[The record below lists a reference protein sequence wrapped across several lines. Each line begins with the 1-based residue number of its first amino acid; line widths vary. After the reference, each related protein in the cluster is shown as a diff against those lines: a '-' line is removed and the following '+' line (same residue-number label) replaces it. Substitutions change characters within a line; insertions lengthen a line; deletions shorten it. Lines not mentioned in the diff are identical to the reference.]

1 MRDAPSLAAVC
12 YCRVRRHGSHGPL
25 LQSRSGFTLLELLV
39 VVGLIAG
46 LSLVLLLGLQGGGK
60 AASLEAAQATVSS
73 MVSAARL
80 KAAASGRHCRVLV
93 AGDPADAE
101 RYLRC
106 VVLQQARQPGAS
118 PAHWDTV
125 QVTLLPAEIVIVP
138 ASLTTPTGLVA
149 DATAWRRVSEPG
161 EELVSGVFLNQ
172 AITYALEGDTE
183 ARTWTGVCFT
193 PNGTLARLG
202 TSGTPSRGLL
212 VIATG
217 VRRAPGTYAVGQ
229 SPVQLGDPMLVRGL
243 VLSAYG
249 VPALLNDRNA
259 F

>member
-1 MRDAPSLAAVC
+1 MRPSA
-12 YCRVRRHGSHGPL
+12 VRRPS
-25 LQSRSGFTLLELLV
+25 SAFTLLELLV
-39 VVGLIAG
+39 VIGLIAG
-46 LSLVLLLGLQGGGK
+46 LSLVLFLGLQGGGK
-60 AASLEAAQATVSS
+60 ATALQSAQSTLSTLVT
-73 MVSAARL
+73 AARL

-93 AGDPADAE
+93 ANDPADAE

-106 VVLQQARQPGAS
+106 VALQQARQAGAS
-118 PAHWDTV
+118 PAAWDTV
-125 QVTLLPAEIVIVP
+125 QTVMLPADVFVVP
-138 ASLTTPTGLVA
+138 AALTSPAGLVT
-149 DATAWRRVSEPG
+149 DAARWKRVSDPAED
-161 EELVSGVFLNQ
+161 LVSGVFLNQ
-172 AITYALEGDTE
+172 NITYALEGDAI
-183 ARTWTGVCFT
+183 ARQWTGVCFT

-217 VRRAPGTYAVGQ
+217 SLRAPGSYAPGQ
-229 SPVQLGDPMLVRGL
+229 SPVQLSGPDAVRGL